1 MKQITINKG
10 TFMFVEIPENSTK
23 YKISST
29 NYLCF
34 KIKNRWIPDVPRLL
48 DNFQIIS
55 STKDISEKQAEDI
68 VEEVFTKETSIGIRC
83 FENYNIKELYC
94 LSAKEALQSLIK
106 ANELDINKNYLILK
120 KI

>member
-55 STKDISEKQAEDI
+55 STKDISEEQAEDI
-68 VEEVFTKETSIGIRC
+68 VEFVDRVYGRSYTARVKYDFYHGTAI
-83 FENYNIKELYC
+83 
-94 LSAKEALQSLIK
+94 EALQSLIK